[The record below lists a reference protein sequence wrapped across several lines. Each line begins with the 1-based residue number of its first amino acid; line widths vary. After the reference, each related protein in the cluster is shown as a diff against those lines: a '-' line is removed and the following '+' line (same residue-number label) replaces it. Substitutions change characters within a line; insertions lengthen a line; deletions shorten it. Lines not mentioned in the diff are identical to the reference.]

1 MGKAAPGRQEVGRK
15 AGAQRLEYGRMHE
28 KVWSGVGSAIEAGDV
43 DAEQLGER
51 VSALSV
57 VTATA
62 RDVIVGI

>member
-1 MGKAAPGRQEVGRK
+1 
-15 AGAQRLEYGRMHE
+15 MHE
-28 KVWSGVGSAIEAGDV
+28 KLWSGVGSAIEAGDV